1 MRGSGLDFL
10 RAYLRG
16 DVEYGPIGHLT
27 GLRASEFGSGLA
39 TFFLRALLRGD
50 VDGGPIG
57 RLTGMRGSE
66 FGSGRATFVLPVT
79 PWLQNSAA
87 FIEPGVMAL
96 LADAPLSCSI
106 LSGLGPGQ
114 GVVTSELSV
123 TYIQPVTRG
132 TSKLVGRGATLHSS
146 RTAAVST
153 CEVTD
158 AEGRL
163 LAHGST
169 RCVMIEVPTAP
180 PGSGFPALVDY
191 EVADP
196 YLRPVRGDI
205 RPPEVW
211 NALTGMEMLRGFLD
225 GEFGQ
230 GPISLLF
237 GMGVTDAGDG
247 QLTGEMAATGWHC
260 GAGGTVFGGLLAM
273 FAQTCMESAILTTL
287 PAGTLH
293 ATLDLAVHFIRPVLP
308 GEGTVKAVATVDHR
322 GRLVRV
328 ASARILDAEGRTAA
342 LARASAMV
350 VPDGIRR
357 MLRGEF
363 LQAATFYQ

>member
-1 MRGSGLDFL
+1 MSLPMSLTADETVRGVIGVPVPADWSALDFL
-10 RAYLRG
+10 QALVRG
-16 DVEYGPIGHLT
+16 E
-27 GLRASEFGSGLA
+27 
-39 TFFLRALLRGD
+39 

-57 RLTGMRGSE
+57 RLTGMRASE

-96 LADAPLSCSI
+96 LADGPLSCAI
-106 LSGLGPGQ
+106 LSGLGPGK

-169 RCVMIEVPTAP
+169 RCVMVEMPTAP
-180 PGSGFPALVDY
+180 AGSAFPARVEYD
-191 EVADP
+191 VPDP

-230 GPISLLF
+230 GPISVLF
-237 GMGVTDAGDG
+237 GMKASDAGDG
-247 QLTGEMAATGWHC
+247 HVSAEMAATEWHC
-260 GAGGTVFGGLLAM
+260 GMGGTVYGGLLALL
-273 FAQTCMESAILTTL
+273 AQTCMESAILTTL

-293 ATLDLAVHFIRPVLP
+293 ATLDLTVHFIRPILP
-308 GEGTVKAVATVDHR
+308 GQGTVKVEASVDHR

-328 ASARILDAEGRTAA
+328 ASARVLDAEGRTAA
-342 LARASAMV
+342 LARSSAMV

>member
-1 MRGSGLDFL
+1 MTMSWSLTAGEPVRGVIGVPVPADWTGLDFL
-10 RAYLRG
+10 QQYVRG
-16 DVEYGPIGHLT
+16 QVE
-27 GLRASEFGSGLA
+27 
-39 TFFLRALLRGD
+39 
-50 VDGGPIG
+50 GGPIG
-57 RLTGMRGSE
+57 RLTGVRASE

-79 PWLQNSAA
+79 EWLQNSAA

-96 LADAPLSCSI
+96 LADGPLSCAI

-163 LAHGST
+163 LAHATT
-169 RCVMIEVPTAP
+169 RCVMVDVPTAP
-180 PGSGFPALVDY
+180 SGSGFPAPVEYD
-191 EVADP
+191 VPDP
-196 YLRPVRGDI
+196 YLRPVEGEI
-205 RPPEVW
+205 RPPEFW
-211 NALTGMEMLRGFLD
+211 NALSGREMVQAFVD
-225 GEFGQ
+225 GEVAP
-230 GPISLLF
+230 GPISVLF
-237 GMGVTDAGDG
+237 GMRPTDVGDG
-247 QLTGEMAATGWHC
+247 EVSAEMAATGWHC
-260 GAGGTVFGGLLAM
+260 GMGGTVFGGLLAM
-273 FAQTCMESAILTTL
+273 FAQSCMESAILTTL

-293 ATLDLAVHFIRPVLP
+293 ATLDLTVHFIRPVLP
-308 GEGTVKAVATVDHR
+308 GDGTVKVVATVDHR

-328 ASARILDAEGRTAA
+328 ASARILDAQGRTVA
-342 LARASAMV
+342 LARESAMV

-363 LQAATFYQ
+363 FQAATFYQ

>member
-1 MRGSGLDFL
+1 MSVPMSLTADEPARGVIGVPTPAGWSGLDFL
-10 RAYLRG
+10 QAFVRG
-16 DVEYGPIGHLT
+16 EVDGGPIGHLT
-27 GLRASEFGSGLA
+27 GMRASEC
-39 TFFLRALLRGD
+39 
-50 VDGGPIG
+50 
-57 RLTGMRGSE
+57 
-66 FGSGRATFVLPVT
+66 GSGRATFILPVT

-87 FIEPGVMAL
+87 FIEPGAMAL
-96 LADAPLSCSI
+96 LADAPLSCAI
-106 LSGLGPGQ
+106 VSGLGPGR

-132 TSKLVGRGATLHSS
+132 TSTLIGRGTTTHSS

-169 RCVMIEVPTAP
+169 RCVMIDTPTAP
-180 PGSGFPALVDY
+180 AGSAFPAPVGYD
-191 EVADP
+191 VPDP
-196 YLRPVRGDI
+196 YLRPVQGDV
-205 RPPEVW
+205 RSPEVW
-211 NALTGMEMLRGFLD
+211 NALTGMEMIRGFID

-230 GPISLLF
+230 GPIALLF
-237 GMGVTDAGDG
+237 GMRATDAGDG
-247 QLTGEMAATGWHC
+247 HVNAEMAATEWHC
-260 GAGGTVFGGLLAM
+260 GMGGTVFGGLLAL
-273 FAQTCMESAILTTL
+273 FAQSCMESAILTTL

-293 ATLDLAVHFIRPVLP
+293 ASLDLTVHFIRPILP
-308 GEGTVKAVATVDHR
+308 GEGTIKVEASVDHR

-328 ASARILDAEGRTAA
+328 ASARVVDTEGRTAA
-342 LARASAMV
+342 LARSSAMV

-357 MLRGEF
+357 LLRGEF

>member
-1 MRGSGLDFL
+1 MSVPMQLTADEPVRGVIGVPVPADWSGLDFL
-10 RAYLRG
+10 RA
-16 DVEYGPIGHLT
+16 
-27 GLRASEFGSGLA
+27 F
-39 TFFLRALLRGD
+39 LRGD

-96 LADAPLSCSI
+96 LADGSLSCAI
-106 LSGLGPGQ
+106 LSGLGPGK

-132 TSKLVGRGATLHSS
+132 TSKLVCRAHTLHSS
-146 RTAAVST
+146 KTAAVST

-169 RCVMIEVPTAP
+169 RCVTIDAPTAP
-180 PGSGFPALVDY
+180 PGSGFPARVDY
-191 EVADP
+191 EVPDP
-196 YLRPVRGDI
+196 YLRPVQGDL

-211 NALTGMEMLRGFLD
+211 NALTGMEMLHGFLE
-225 GEFGQ
+225 GEFGP
-230 GPISLLF
+230 GPISVLF
-237 GMGVTDAGDG
+237 GMRPTDAGDG
-247 QLTGEMAATGWHC
+247 QVSAEMAASQWHC
-260 GAGGTVFGGLLAM
+260 GMGGTVYGGLLALL
-273 FAQTCMESAILTTL
+273 AQSCMESAILTTL

-293 ATLDLAVHFIRPVLP
+293 ATLDLSVHFIRPVLP
-308 GEGTVKAVATVDHR
+308 GEGTVTAMATVDHR

>member
-1 MRGSGLDFL
+1 MSVPTSLTADEPVRGVMGVPVPADWSGLDFL
-10 RAYLRG
+10 Q
-16 DVEYGPIGHLT
+16 
-27 GLRASEFGSGLA
+27 
-39 TFFLRALLRGD
+39 ALLRGE

-57 RLTGMRGSE
+57 RLTGMRASE

-96 LADAPLSCSI
+96 LADGALSCAL
-106 LSGLGPGQ
+106 LSGLRPGQ
-114 GVVTSELSV
+114 GVVTSELTV

-169 RCVMIEVPTAP
+169 RCVMVETPSAP
-180 PGSGFPALVDY
+180 PGSGFPARVEYD
-191 EVADP
+191 VPDP
-196 YLRPVRGDI
+196 YLRPVQGDL

-211 NALTGMEMLRGFLD
+211 NALTGMEMLRGFVD
-225 GEFGQ
+225 GEFGP

-237 GMGVTDAGDG
+237 GMTVTEAGDG
-247 QLTGEMAATGWHC
+247 QVTGEMAATGWHC
-260 GAGGTVFGGLLAM
+260 GMGGTVYGGLLAL
-273 FAQTCMESAILTTL
+273 FAQSCMESAILTTL

-293 ATLDLAVHFIRPVLP
+293 ATLDLTIHFIRPVIP
-308 GEGTVKAVATVDHR
+308 RDGTLKAVATVDHR

-328 ASARILDAEGRTAA
+328 ASARILDAEGRTVA
-342 LARASAMV
+342 LARESAMV

-363 LQAATFYQ
+363 IQAATFYQ

>member
-1 MRGSGLDFL
+1 MTTSLTTDEPVRGVIGVPAPADWSGLDFL
-10 RAYLRG
+10 QA
-16 DVEYGPIGHLT
+16 
-27 GLRASEFGSGLA
+27 F
-39 TFFLRALLRGD
+39 LRGD

-57 RLTGMRGSE
+57 RLTGMRASE

-96 LADAPLSCSI
+96 LADAPLSCAI
-106 LSGLGPGQ
+106 LSGLGPGR
-114 GVVTSELSV
+114 GVVTSELAV

-132 TSKLVGRGATLHSS
+132 TSKLVGRGSTLHSS

-169 RCVMIEVPTAP
+169 RCVMVEVPTVPEGSKLPAP
-180 PGSGFPALVDY
+180 VEYDVP
-191 EVADP
+191 DP

-211 NALTGMEMLRGFLD
+211 NALTGMEMMRGFLD

-230 GPISLLF
+230 GPIALLF
-237 GMGVTDAGDG
+237 GMGPTDADDG
-247 QLTGEMAATGWHC
+247 RVHAEMAATAWHC
-260 GAGGTVFGGLLAM
+260 GMGGTVFGGLLAL
-273 FAQTCMESAILTTL
+273 FAQSCMESAILTTL

-293 ATLDLAVHFIRPVLP
+293 ATLDLTVHFIRPITP
-308 GEGTVKAVATVDHR
+308 GEGTVKVEASVDHR

-328 ASARILDAEGRTAA
+328 ASARILDAQGRTAA
-342 LARASAMV
+342 LARSSAMV